1 MPIAQSRTIKIMYS
15 QHLCIGTIEAPT
27 ISNNALGGTFS
38 PTNHYKK
45 YEQIFLS
52 LEQAANN
59 LLFTHADQIE
69 RKIQTLGFYATGPDN
84 ISIPIDNLQIMEG
97 EIYFQIENQEQKDQ
111 WQI

>member
-1 MPIAQSRTIKIMYS
+1 MSIAKSKTIKIMDS
-15 QHLCIGTIEAPT
+15 QHLCIGTIKAPA
-27 ISNNALGGTFS
+27 ISNNSLRGTFS
-38 PTNHYKK
+38 PTNYYKK

-69 RKIQTLGFYATGPDN
+69 QKIQTLGFYATGPDN

-97 EIYFQIENQEQKDQ
+97 EIYFKINDQEQKDQ
-111 WQI
+111 